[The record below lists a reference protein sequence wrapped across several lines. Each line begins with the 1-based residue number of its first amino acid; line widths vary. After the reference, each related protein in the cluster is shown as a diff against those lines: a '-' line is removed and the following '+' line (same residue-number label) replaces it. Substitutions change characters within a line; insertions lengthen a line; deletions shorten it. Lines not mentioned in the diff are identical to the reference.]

1 MAKHA
6 LVTGY
11 LNGMG
16 KGTYEA
22 LKAAGYDVIGWDIA
36 DDPAVAVDVSSE
48 ESVRAGIERFPE
60 GLKLD
65 AVALCAG
72 IWSEAPFMQTSFDEY
87 RRLMDNDMFGMFN
100 CVQQLVPHMNPH
112 GAFCCISSASG
123 QRGVAFESAYSAAKF
138 GICGFVE
145 AVAREL
151 AAAPRRLRINAVC
164 PFYVRTKMTTD
175 ALIEKERL
183 TGITVEES
191 YKLEARD
198 VPLGYVAEPADIAD
212 FIVALL
218 GPASRYVTGACIPI
232 SGGTH
237 CGYGNPLSSYDTDES
252 YD

>member
-1 MAKHA
+1 MARTA

-16 KGTYEA
+16 KGTYES
-22 LKAAGYDVIGWDIA
+22 LKARGYDVIGWDYA
-36 DDPAVAVDVSSE
+36 DDPAVAVDVSSV
-48 ESVRAGIERFPE
+48 ESVRAGIESFPE
-60 GLKLD
+60 GTKLD

-72 IWSEAPFMQTSFDEY
+72 VWSEAPFMQTSFEEFH
-87 RRLMDNDMFGMFN
+87 RLVEIDLFGMFN
-100 CVQQLVPHMNPH
+100 CVQQLVPHMNEH

-145 AVAREL
+145 AVAREI

-164 PFYVRTKMTTD
+164 PFYVKSKMTTD

-191 YKLEARD
+191 YALEARD
-198 VPLGYVAEPADIAD
+198 VPLGYVADPSDIGD
-212 FIVALL
+212 FIAALL
-218 GPASRYVTGACIPI
+218 GPESRYVTGACIPI

-237 CGYGNPLSSYDTDES
+237 CGYGNPLSSYDTEES